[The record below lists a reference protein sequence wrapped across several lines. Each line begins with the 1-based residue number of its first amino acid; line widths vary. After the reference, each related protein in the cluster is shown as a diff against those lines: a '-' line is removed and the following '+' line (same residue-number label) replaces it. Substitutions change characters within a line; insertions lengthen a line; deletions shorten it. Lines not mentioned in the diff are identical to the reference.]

1 MNETAIQKLTSEISS
16 RTMWADE
23 AIEETL
29 KIASEKGY
37 LRGPEVKIDAYDIQR
52 GDKIHLVNRHGDPV
66 PTEEIYTASRDWDHN
81 GWEMPDD
88 NFTFYL
94 IDRPE
99 PPKPQVEDLKPGTH
113 FSASM
118 LGDPVAEY
126 VRGRGEEVFQLHK
139 DVGFVAWSATNSD
152 FAVVKVHN

>member
-16 RTMWADE
+16 RTMWADK

-37 LRGPEVKIDAYDIQR
+37 LRPAEVEIAYSDIQE
-52 GDKIHLVNRHGDPV
+52 GDKIHLVNRHDHPV
-66 PTEEIYTASRDWDHN
+66 PMEEIYTASKDQDHN

-94 IDRPE
+94 MHRPE
-99 PPKPQVEDLKPGTH
+99 EPKPQVEDLEPGTH
-113 FSASM
+113 FSASL

-139 DVGFVAWSATNSD
+139 DAGVVEWSATNAD
-152 FAVVKVHN
+152 FAVERVHN